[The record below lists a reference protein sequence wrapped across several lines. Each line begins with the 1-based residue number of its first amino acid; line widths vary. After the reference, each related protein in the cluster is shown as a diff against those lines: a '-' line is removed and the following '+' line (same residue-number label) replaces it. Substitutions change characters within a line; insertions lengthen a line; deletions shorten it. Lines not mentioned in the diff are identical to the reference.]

1 MTCNV
6 VLYITVNQPAKA
18 CRVVP
23 ATRHAA
29 APVLAVATVFSG
41 GSAAIMC
48 LNKKDL
54 PVPALP
60 VNIKKTH
67 SFMNNQKQKIIR
79 WTQKN
84 LYTELR
90 NTIITNSHS
99 GSFIVTNCVMF
110 GKNCIASLK
119 EKSLSGS
126 LAA

>member
-1 MTCNV
+1 MKPITIQYLSTLQKTLYISLVSNNDMPSF

-60 VNIKKTH
+60 VNIKK
-67 SFMNNQKQKIIR
+67 QIP
-79 WTQKN
+79 
-84 LYTELR
+84 L
-90 NTIITNSHS
+90 
-99 GSFIVTNCVMF
+99 
-110 GKNCIASLK
+110 
-119 EKSLSGS
+119 
-126 LAA
+126 